1 MGEDIVSDL
10 LGASSDVPG
19 VVEPLVLSVDF
30 TSPAAPVEVESLVLS
45 VDFTSPAAP
54 VEVES
59 LVLSVDFTSPA
70 APVEVESLVLSV
82 DFTSLELAGE
92 DELSVPCAPP
102 GVVSVVV
109 VPPVVLPEV
118 PAGEFVPVPLEQ
130 APKNASPNT
139 SEKAA
144 NVRLTM
150 ISPKICKIFCME
162 SGLLTPALE

>member
-30 TSPAAPVEVESLVLS
+30 TSP
-45 VDFTSPAAP
+45 
-54 VEVES
+54 
-59 LVLSVDFTSPA
+59 
-70 APVEVESLVLSV
+70 
-82 DFTSLELAGE
+82 ELLGE
-92 DELSVPCAPP
+92 DKLSVPCVPL

-118 PAGEFVPVPLEQ
+118 PAGELVPVPLEQ

>member
-10 LGASSDVPG
+10 LGASDVPDL
-19 VVEPLVLSVDF
+19 VEPLVLSVDF
-30 TSPAAPVEVESLVLS
+30 TSPAA
-45 VDFTSPAAP
+45 
-54 VEVES
+54 
-59 LVLSVDFTSPA
+59 SPA

-92 DELSVPCAPP
+92 DELSVPCVPP

-118 PAGEFVPVPLEQ
+118 PAGELVPVPLEQ